1 MFWDIFVKLC
11 NSVGKLPT
19 IVVKEIGIAH
29 GSITEWK
36 RGRIPRDSTLI
47 KIANYFGVTV
57 DYLLGKDTGSNPS
70 PSPSAQGITIRG
82 RDGSE
87 LHEELTDEQLALF
100 TSLLK
105 QIKEK

>member
-57 DYLLGKDTGSNPS
+57 DYLLGKETGTSTSLS
-70 PSPSAQGITIRG
+70 PSSHSITIRG
-82 RDGSE
+82 RDGSII
-87 LHEELTDEQLALF
+87 EEDLSDEQIDLI
-100 TSLLK
+100 K
-105 QIKEK
+105 QLIHQMKN